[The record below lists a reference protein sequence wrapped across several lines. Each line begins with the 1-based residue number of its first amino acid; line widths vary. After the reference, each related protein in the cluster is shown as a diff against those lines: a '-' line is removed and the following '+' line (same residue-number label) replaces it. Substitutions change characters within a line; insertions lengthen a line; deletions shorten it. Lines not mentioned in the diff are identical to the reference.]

1 MIRLTYRWPHPCTAP
16 PPHTRAG
23 RGCTHAAR
31 GGAGGARGRALGADG
46 ERRARGG
53 EPGRGGR
60 GGAGRSA
67 CPARG
72 VGEYS
77 QPPPPPPPPLPAS
90 ARAVCLTLASSSLVL
105 SLSLSLS
112 PSLSL
117 PLSLSLCVCPCVS
130 VCVCVCVCVC
140 HAQGAALGTARV
152 EVASLRAA
160 HTAQQEV
167 LAAKQLQLQSLGA
180 RCPHPLA
187 TQRPAVSGQ
196 RSAASGT
203 ASTSQSHDSRLGGC
217 PCCARCTVAC
227 PAVAMIRSER
237 APITADSSR

>member
-1 MIRLTYRWPHPCTAP
+1 
-16 PPHTRAG
+16 
-23 RGCTHAAR
+23 
-31 GGAGGARGRALGADG
+31 
-46 ERRARGG
+46 
-53 EPGRGGR
+53 
-60 GGAGRSA
+60 
-67 CPARG
+67 
-72 VGEYS
+72 
-77 QPPPPPPPPLPAS
+77 
-90 ARAVCLTLASSSLVL
+90 
-105 SLSLSLS
+105 
-112 PSLSL
+112 
-117 PLSLSLCVCPCVS
+117 VS
-130 VCVCVCVCVC
+130 VCVRVCVCVC

-180 RCPHPLA
+180 RCPHP
-187 TQRPAVSGQ
+187 PSGQ

-237 APITADSSR
+237 APITADSSRSRVVPGADVVELTRQLEETQASSDALLAPEQRAKALREAAAG

>member
-1 MIRLTYRWPHPCTAP
+1 
-16 PPHTRAG
+16 
-23 RGCTHAAR
+23 
-31 GGAGGARGRALGADG
+31 
-46 ERRARGG
+46 
-53 EPGRGGR
+53 
-60 GGAGRSA
+60 
-67 CPARG
+67 
-72 VGEYS
+72 
-77 QPPPPPPPPLPAS
+77 
-90 ARAVCLTLASSSLVL
+90 
-105 SLSLSLS
+105 
-112 PSLSL
+112 
-117 PLSLSLCVCPCVS
+117 
-130 VCVCVCVCVC
+130 VCVRVCVCVC

-237 APITADSSR
+237 APITADSSRSRVVPGADVVELTRQLEETQASSDALLAPEQRAKALREAAAG